1 VTAAPSREAT
11 PARRPRWLPFGL
23 IVAVVVGLDQL
34 TKAWLTASLAP
45 FESMAVA
52 GDWIRLV
59 HGQNTGGLFGL
70 LHDSAAALAGLSVAV
85 AVGIVWYQSRAGASW
100 YVTLALGL
108 LLGGAIG
115 NLVDRLRFG
124 YVIDF
129 VDVGI
134 GDIRF
139 WTFNVADA
147 SISGSILLLILA
159 GIWPALASTGHAA
172 SDA

>member
-1 VTAAPSREAT
+1 MNVPSREA
-11 PARRPRWLPFGL
+11 PSVERPRWLPFVL
-23 IVAVVVGLDQL
+23 IVAVVVTLDQVA
-34 TKAWLTASLAP
+34 KAWITSNLAP
-45 FESMAVA
+45 GASMAFA

-59 HGQNTGGLFGL
+59 HGQNTGGLFGIL
-70 LHDSAAALAGLSVAV
+70 RDSAAGLAGVSVAV

-115 NLVDRLRFG
+115 NFVDRLRLG
-124 YVIDF
+124 YVVDF
-129 VDVGI
+129 VDAGLGNV
-134 GDIRF
+134 RW

-147 SISGSILLLILA
+147 SISASLVLLLLA
-159 GIWPALASTGHAA
+159 GLWPALASPGGAA